1 MDIAILI
8 VLITLLVLV
17 VVIVARSVRI
27 IPQARTGIVERLGK
41 FQRVQPPGLT
51 LLVPFVDRLLPL
63 LDMREQVV
71 SFPPQPVITEDNLV
85 VSIDTVV
92 YFQIT
97 DPKAATY
104 EIGNYLHAVQE
115 LTTTT
120 LRNVVGGMHLEAALT
135 SRDTINGQLRGELDK
150 VTGRWG
156 IRVARVELK
165 AIEPPMSIQDSMEK
179 QMRAERDRRAAI
191 LTAEGTKQS
200 AILTAEGE
208 RQAAILAAEGE
219 AQARILGANAEA
231 QAIETV
237 FHAVHDAEP
246 GPELLSYQY
255 LQTLPEL
262 AKGDSNTMW
271 VIPGEFGEALKT
283 FSSGFAG
290 KDSHPEDT
298 RTTEEREQER
308 EARAERLKRRKEEK
322 EKLESEARKKG
333 KPAISNAIADLAESA
348 RSTSVT
354 DENPHYEF
362 SEQLEEE
369 TRRAESRNRSGG
381 RESSVSDESSS
392 DALKRVAESAPP
404 EAQHSVGSGRDIGQ
418 GQIGSGEHQSGQ
430 PQAGDHHSGEQGAE
444 PSAPQ
449 DDAQA
454 QQQYWRPDQQWQ
466 QQPPH
471 GQPRG

>member
-8 VLITLLVLV
+8 VLLALLGLV
-17 VVIVARSVRI
+17 VVIIARSVRI
-27 IPQARTGIVERLGK
+27 VPQARTGIVERLGK

-51 LLVPFVDRLLPL
+51 LLVPFLDRLLPL

-104 EIGNYLHAVQE
+104 EIANYIHAVQE

-179 QMRAERDRRAAI
+179 QMRAERDRRA
-191 LTAEGTKQS
+191 

-290 KDSHPEDT
+290 KDAHPEDT
-298 RTTEEREQER
+298 RTSEEREKER
-308 EARAERLKRRKEEK
+308 EARAERLKQRKEEK
-322 EKLESEARKKG
+322 EKLEAEARKKG
-333 KPAISNAIADLAESA
+333 KPAISNAIADLAESCLLY
-348 RSTSVT
+348 T
-354 DENPHYEF
+354 
-362 SEQLEEE
+362 
-369 TRRAESRNRSGG
+369 
-381 RESSVSDESSS
+381 S
-392 DALKRVAESAPP
+392 DAADE
-404 EAQHSVGSGRDIGQ
+404 
-418 GQIGSGEHQSGQ
+418 
-430 PQAGDHHSGEQGAE
+430 
-444 PSAPQ
+444 
-449 DDAQA
+449 
-454 QQQYWRPDQQWQ
+454 
-466 QQPPH
+466 
-471 GQPRG
+471 

>member
-1 MDIAILI
+1 MDVAILV
-8 VLITLLVLV
+8 VLLALMALV
-17 VVIVARSVRI
+17 VIILVRSVRI

-41 FQRVQPPGLT
+41 YQRTQGPGLT
-51 LLVPFVDRLLPL
+51 LLVPFIDRLVPL

-97 DPKAATY
+97 DPKSATY
-104 EIGNYLHAVQE
+104 EIQNYIHAVQE

-135 SRDTINGQLRGELDK
+135 SRDRINGQLRGELDK

-165 AIEPPMSIQDSMEK
+165 AIEPPLSIQDSMEK

-200 AILTAEGE
+200 AVLTAEGE
-208 RQAAILAAEGE
+208 RQAAILQAEGE
-219 AQARILGANAEA
+219 AQARILAANAEA

-237 FHAVHDAEP
+237 FSAVHDSEP

-271 VIPGEFGEALKT
+271 VIPGEFGDALKA
-283 FSSGFAG
+283 FSGAFGGNTEATDGRS
-290 KDSHPEDT
+290 P
-298 RTTEEREQER
+298 EERE
-308 EARAERLKRRKEEK
+308 AERAAREERLRARRERKEQEAK
-322 EKLESEARKKG
+322 ERRG
-333 KPAISNAIADLAESA
+333 KPAISDAIADMASSA

-354 DENPHYEF
+354 DEHPHYEGTRDI
-362 SEQLEEE
+362 EAEA
-369 TRRAESRNRSGG
+369 RRAQTGG
-381 RESSVSDESSS
+381 GGRDAPSLDRESSTDT
-392 DALKRVAESAPP
+392 LKRIAESAPP
-404 EAQHSVGSGRDIGQ
+404 EADPSIGSGRGIGED
-418 GQIGSGEHQSGQ
+418 S
-430 PQAGDHHSGEQGAE
+430 
-444 PSAPQ
+444 
-449 DDAQA
+449 A
-454 QQQYWRPDQQWQ
+454 QQALPQNPQRPAYDPYANQGNPQEQVDQQG
-466 QQPPH
+466 QQPPQGWPRPQPGQGPH
-471 GQPRG
+471 GQQGGRPPQRG